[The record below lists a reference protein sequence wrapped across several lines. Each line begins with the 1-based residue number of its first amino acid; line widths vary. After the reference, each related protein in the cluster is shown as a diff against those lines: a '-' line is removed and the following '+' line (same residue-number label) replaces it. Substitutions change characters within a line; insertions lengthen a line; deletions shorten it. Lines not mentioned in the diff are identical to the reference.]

1 MSSCLVQRGPWGQLE
16 RGELSGMLGSET
28 NLASRAPCGC
38 LAVLIACGESGLT
51 IVASC
56 HAVGWCCPLLHG
68 LAALS
73 LGKPGVGNPQ
83 LWFPCLESSSGQGL

>member
-16 RGELSGMLGSET
+16 PGELSGMLGS
-28 NLASRAPCGC
+28 
-38 LAVLIACGESGLT
+38 GLT
-51 IVASC
+51 WHHRHPVGVWLYLQPVVSQGSPVWFPAMLW
-56 HAVGWCCPLLHG
+56 GWCCPLLHG

-83 LWFPCLESSSGQGL
+83 LWFLCRESSSGQGL